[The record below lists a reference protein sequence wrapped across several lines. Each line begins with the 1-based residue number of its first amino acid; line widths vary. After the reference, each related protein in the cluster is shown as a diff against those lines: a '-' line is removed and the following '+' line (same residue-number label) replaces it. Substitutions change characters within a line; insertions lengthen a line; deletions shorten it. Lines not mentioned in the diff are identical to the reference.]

1 MGKILGSIA
10 VLIIA
15 GLAEASIWINHSM
28 SDPQKLTATAVVLGI
43 AFMFIAIV
51 CADG

>member
-28 SDPQKLTATAVVLGI
+28 SDPQKLTATAFVFGAAFVV
-43 AFMFIAIV
+43 IAII
-51 CADG
+51 CADD